1 MTLRDQLLKAGL
13 VSQEKVKKVDS
24 QSRKQT
30 HQLKKNKALAAA
42 EAARKVQEQRRL
54 ETEQEHK
61 RQRDRQLNLE
71 REQQKQHRE
80 NAARARQLIDSN
92 RVNDSSAD
100 IRYHFLLDKRYIR
113 SVWVTR
119 QQQKQLARGSLGI
132 VRNEDDVHDFP
143 LVPRE
148 TALKLAQLRADQIL
162 LLHPEN
168 QDLDIKEEAWEC

>member
-13 VSQEKVKKVDS
+13 VSQEKAKKVDS

-30 HQLKKNKALAAA
+30 HQLKKNRALAAA
-42 EAARKVQEQRRL
+42 EAARKAQEQHQVEAEL
-54 ETEQEHK
+54 EHK

-71 REQQKQHRE
+71 REEQKRRRE
-80 NAARARQLIDSN
+80 ITARARQLIDSN
-92 RVNDSSAD
+92 RLNDSSAD
-100 IRYHFLLDKRYIR
+100 IRYHFFIDKRYIS

-119 QQQKQLARGSLGI
+119 QQQKQVARGSLGI
-132 VRNEDDVHDFP
+132 VRNEDDIYDFP

-148 TALKLAQLRADQIL
+148 TAVQLAQLGPHRVL

-168 QDLDIKEEAWEC
+168 QDLDVNEETWEC